1 MYKTLTVFFAVFIAS
16 ALLLPAQSLVITAP
30 NGGET
35 LTLGQTFPIAWTLQ
49 NSTQKIRLILFQNGN
64 RLGEIA
70 ENLSAGQ
77 SPYNWP
83 VGAYSGATAPAGSGY
98 TIRVRS
104 MDNALDD
111 YSNGPF
117 TIAASG
123 GTPASP
129 PPPAPPAGLN
139 VNQSGGLQ
147 MKPLKVNAQLVNY
160 AVITSFTVD
169 GKTDTSGE
177 KIDCHLPL
185 GIQCQ
190 VGVFSK
196 TQPILYRYKLIIYEQ
211 SSGMSHVVKLSPW
224 LEQNSYKIFASFQEI
239 INAAFPGGLS
249 GAMPFSVFGSVGVE
263 VKNATQAE
271 QPQDRRM
278 QIKLYLQ

>member
-70 ENLSAGQ
+70 ENLSYRPIALQLAGRRIFRRH
-77 SPYNWP
+77 
-83 VGAYSGATAPAGSGY
+83 GAGRQRLHHPRAQHGQRPG
-98 TIRVRS
+98 RLFQRP
-104 MDNALDD
+104 LHHRRR
-111 YSNGPF
+111 
-117 TIAASG
+117 G
-123 GTPASP
+123 GTPASS

-139 VNQSGGLQ
+139 VTQNQSGLQ
-147 MKPLKVNAQLVNY
+147 LKPQKVTAQLVNY

-169 GKTDTSGE
+169 GKTDTSGI
-177 KIDCHLPL
+177 KVDCHLPL

-196 TQPILYRYKLIIYEQ
+196 TQPVLYRYKLIIYEQ
-211 SSGMSHVVKLSPW
+211 SSGMTHRRQCCRHGSSRIRINSSP
-224 LEQNSYKIFASFQEI
+224 LFK
-239 INAAFPGGLS
+239 
-249 GAMPFSVFGSVGVE
+249 
-263 VKNATQAE
+263 
-271 QPQDRRM
+271 R
-278 QIKLYLQ
+278 